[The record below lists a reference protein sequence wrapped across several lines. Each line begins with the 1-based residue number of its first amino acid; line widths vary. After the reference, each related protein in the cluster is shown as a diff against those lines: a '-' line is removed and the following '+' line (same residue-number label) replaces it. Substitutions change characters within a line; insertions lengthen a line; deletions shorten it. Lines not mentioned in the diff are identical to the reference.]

1 MILYALKVVP
11 HEWTEHMPLPFTQ
24 AEHEQWRDQIQNG
37 TRVLI
42 FKGAPVNQL
51 IGEGEVHGFFVQPHR
66 WASAATDGL
75 PAALAQAD
83 YLLPLGMLYIRQS
96 PESKISLSG
105 VRSALD
111 DPAFPRA
118 PLEWRVLTLE
128 QYQRLLQEFP

>member
-11 HEWTEHMPLPFTQ
+11 PEWTEHMPLPFTQ

-66 WASAATDGL
+66 WTPSATDGL

-83 YLLPLGMLYIRQS
+83 YLLPLGMLYTRQS